1 MLKKNF
7 IILTIII
14 LFIIG
19 LLYFLYINI
28 FNKEKFDLDKKPYLD
43 KIIIANSLI
52 TIQNKQDEIQ
62 SSKDSDDAI
71 ITENNSLISDYNITK
86 LINDRN
92 SLIINSK
99 ELLNEYIQHKNSIF
113 KNIDDSE
120 LDSIKFDHKQR
131 VIIPNSLL
139 STIEM
144 PDDYTGIAPQLCIN
158 SINIDKKCRGLLVEK
173 NLQLAPYLKK
183 LILKQIETNNI
194 KLFDKQILINNYYI
208 QLKKNTINNDNLENN
223 IHNYNKIIDD
233 INNQVNKL
241 TTTVLPMIN
250 NKIKLYD
257 EQKIEAETEVIQQIH
272 ILDDKDKQG
281 LYNIDLIEKGLLY
294 IYRIE
299 RKLEIVNDIRLKYT
313 EQKNTLD
320 KNDEENL
327 EKINNI
333 LSQIPQYQKK
343 LNNYLNQLQTYTE
356 DIYYGRNGNVN
367 IDGKNFN
374 NYKDLECYND
384 FTYIGNSI
392 AHQIIENSKKIKV
405 IIQKHIE
412 IFSYSEKEKN
422 YNLLKKYLDKERQL
436 KFRFSNLLKSI
447 YKCRADVI
455 RCGPNS
461 ELICDNCD
469 NKRCPLPSATN
480 IYCSSY
486 GFCGNNDPVADNN
499 NLYKIGSAKHT
510 NNYNS
515 QERINYDYLN
525 ENEKKIY
532 DKLYYPSNY
541 TIEEKNILNLLYK
554 NFHKLPLTN
563 FDSLYNSFLIDGDE
577 VEFAN
582 ENTPFA
588 SLISN
593 LFIKKLE
600 YLDSISDNNKI
611 INVDSGFD
619 TFFVLLKF
627 IISDKF
633 MKILDELKE
642 FDKSLPHSFI
652 NFFTNNIMFEK
663 ENTHTPELLFQSITQ
678 ITLNYTSENIQLW
691 YYKKDEITTF
701 YSDFADKLKYICSNL
716 SVLFNYA
723 KNKSVG
729 NFISNKLNEYI
740 IQRDSDTIRDPKFK
754 LLKQYK
760 KESDD
765 ISNAI
770 VYYDTL
776 YINYLIKLI
785 KSYDLN
791 YHTKN
796 QINIIEKNITNN
808 YISNNYYIIKQLE
821 NIAISIDDSYETKII
836 DYINSGHS
844 GSESKDIKL
853 GIINRKQNYRIL
865 NEKRIQIATIV
876 NSVDKSLLNGD
887 ITNYPSLEKD
897 ILNDQQFKD
906 NVNNKINEYNEII
919 ELLKTNY
926 NNIITI
932 HNNTNLA
939 YLHLIYNF
947 KMIIKNTI
955 ANFIDLE
962 IDNIISEFILD
973 SSSEQSNSYN
983 NSFSD
988 LNFNYTIDSSLK
1000 ELLQSIDTKINQYQ
1014 NANSLEP
1021 NKFTFYSLLFIYN
1034 FIFNLLDDDKLVKM
1048 TFQRQH
1054 DSIQSIYIFINI
1066 INSFTNYYIKDYQYL
1081 SNSQYFVSII
1091 NRLQNTFKCP
1101 LNTLYINSINTCTN
1115 TILNSLH
1122 NNDTKDGNIV
1132 INLIKIRKLYFNNIQ
1147 NIITNITENKTNFT
1161 DAQNKL
1167 KLADEIWNDKLKNY
1181 IPKTHSKYTTLND
1194 KLVKLWT
1201 ETDYVNIEGSDPND
1215 KLVQQINILSS
1226 TYHNR
1231 HTFTSNIKY
1240 INSDSYLDIIDNIY
1254 NFVYLS
1260 PYVIKFLYINTI
1272 IFYNNIFTNY
1282 NDKDIL
1288 VKNVYYDIS
1297 KYYLWNMNDDRTR
1310 VSKFISRLNFQF
1322 NKFIIMRKIINYE
1335 DISKSNWL
1343 SFDINLN
1350 LADSDIISEWFSTYY
1365 SLDYHQQSKTYKLNS
1380 KILIPEMIVDE
1391 NLLSSNLFTKI
1402 NSEIFDYNDIITNG
1416 DLKPTNIIYQ
1426 YTKDDKT
1433 IDQIYIKDE
1442 NTPNNINI
1450 SDILI
1455 KPTSPF
1461 SDLSFNQYIIAHF
1474 DSNNIDSLNNITLT
1488 NGDKINN
1495 WHNRISQDK
1504 NNNALSYYSDQP
1516 IYNNNIVKFNQNAL
1530 LTNIPINN
1538 EYLVFYIVFKQ
1549 TLRTTTPQ
1557 WLISNNNK
1565 DSFNRS
1571 IIIMQN
1577 DLCIKTTNS
1586 SPNAGCE
1593 KILNVIEP
1601 NLTYVLCVQFYP
1613 YTETSNIFLNN
1624 RLIKTVNAPDISSD
1638 IQDKVVI
1645 GAYHN
1650 GTEFKYTGMKSGFQ
1664 GYIYEFITINNKID
1678 QTSRYHITNY
1688 LLSKW
1693 NVSMPC
1699 ANDGECSEKPK
1710 YHYGDIPYGC
1720 RIAKKS
1726 ELSEIINI
1734 EDHPVPDI
1742 KYNFRYDNEIATQ
1755 ADTDDYGYKCFSMH
1769 DGIEIPDI
1777 CNRKAKIITCDTCEN
1792 NKYSSLNYPKPKYHI
1807 GGTPENCRYSTVN
1820 EVNWRGIESNDYG
1833 PIKNRTYSLKDNS
1846 NDWYKIR
1853 NYYCNYNALPSTK
1866 TGCENPNC
1874 HKIITCNSP
1883 TEAITYENTIEPVV
1897 RTCANGGSCV
1907 NKPKYHK
1914 GIIPQGCRLAYIDEI
1929 DSGIDGQPLTYGYY
1943 SIIDRNDK
1951 KYLVK
1956 GPGFR
1961 QVSQKI
1967 IPFPDTISN
1976 IRDNKIIICNNI

>member
-1 MLKKNF
+1 MIKKNF

-14 LFIIG
+14 LFFIG

-28 FNKEKFDLDKKPYLD
+28 FNKEKFDLDKNPYLD
-43 KIIIANSLI
+43 KEIIVNSLVSI
-52 TIQNKQDEIQ
+52 RNKKDRIKG
-62 SSKDSDDAI
+62 SKDSDSDL
-71 ITENNSLISDYNITK
+71 ITQNNLLTSDYDIIQLVKDRDN
-86 LINDRN
+86 LIK
-92 SLIINSK
+92 NSK
-99 ELLNEYIQHKNSIF
+99 ELLNEYIQYKSSIF
-113 KNIDDSE
+113 KNVDDSS
-120 LDSIKFDHKQR
+120 LDSIQINSIEQ
-131 VIIPNSLL
+131 VTIPDSLL
-139 STIEM
+139 SSIVM
-144 PDDYTGIAPQLCIN
+144 PDDYAGNAPQLCIN
-158 SINIDKKCRGLLVEK
+158 SINVDKKCRGLLVEK
-173 NLQLAPYLKK
+173 NPVLAPYLKK
-183 LILKQIETNNI
+183 LILTQIENNDI
-194 KLFDKQILINNYYI
+194 KLFDKQIIINNYYI
-208 QLKKNTINNDNLENN
+208 QLKKNTINNNNLENN
-223 IHNYNKIIDD
+223 IDEYNKIIND
-233 INNQVNKL
+233 INDQVQKL
-241 TTTVLPMIN
+241 EVTILPIIQN
-250 NKIKLYD
+250 NIRLYD
-257 EQKIEAETEVIQQIH
+257 DKIIEDETEVIQQIR
-272 ILDDKDKQG
+272 ILSEEDKQR
-281 LYNIDLIEKGLLY
+281 LYDTDLIEKGLLY
-294 IYRIE
+294 IYRIK
-299 RKLEIVNDIRLKYT
+299 RKLEIIDIIRSDYNN
-313 EQKNTLD
+313 QIDTLD
-320 KNDEENL
+320 ENDEERKN
-327 EKINNI
+327 KINI
-333 LSQIPQYQKK
+333 LSQLSQYESK
-343 LNNYLNQLQTYTE
+343 LETYLNQMQIYVN
-356 DIYYGRNGNVN
+356 DIYYGRNGNYKSN
-367 IDGKNFN
+367 IIN

-392 AHQIIENSKKIKV
+392 SHQIIKNSKKIKV
-405 IIQKHIE
+405 IIQKHIDGLIYE
-412 IFSYSEKEKN
+412 IEKN
-422 YNLLKKYLDKERQL
+422 YNLLKKYLDKEREL
-436 KFRFSNLLKSI
+436 KNRFSDLLKKI

-469 NKRCPLPSATN
+469 NNVCPGTMTN
-480 IYCSSY
+480 VYCSSY
-486 GFCGNNDPVADNN
+486 GFCSNNDPIADGINV
-499 NLYKIGSAKHT
+499 YKISSVKHS

-515 QERINYDYLN
+515 QGRIEYDNLN
-525 ENEKKIY
+525 ENEKNIY
-532 DKLYYPSNY
+532 DKFYYPTDY
-541 TIEEKNILNLLYK
+541 TTQEKNVLNLLYK

-563 FDSLYNSFLIDGDE
+563 LDSLYNSFLIDEEE

-588 SLISN
+588 NLISD

-600 YLDSISDNNKI
+600 YLDSISDNKI
-611 INVDSGFD
+611 INVDSSFD
-619 TFFVLLKF
+619 IFFVLLKF
-627 IISDKF
+627 IIKDKF
-633 MKILDELKE
+633 AKIYDELKE
-642 FDKSLPHSFI
+642 FDKLLPHSFE
-652 NFFTNNIMFEK
+652 NFLEKNIMFEK
-663 ENTHTPELLFQSITQ
+663 GNTHTPELLNQSISRL
-678 ITLNYTSENIQLW
+678 TLDYTGENIQLW
-691 YYKKDEITTF
+691 LYNKDKITTF
-701 YSDFADKLKYICSNL
+701 YSDFASKLKYICSNL

-791 YHTKN
+791 YHIKN
-796 QINIIEKNITNN
+796 QINIIEKNINNN
-808 YISNNYYIIKQLE
+808 YISNNYYIILQLE
-821 NIAISIDDSYETKII
+821 NIAKNIDSSYKTKII

-844 GSESKDIKL
+844 GQESKDIKL
-853 GIINRKQNYRIL
+853 GVINRKENYRKL
-865 NEKRIQIATIV
+865 NDKRIQIATIV
-876 NSVDKSLLNGD
+876 NSVDKSLFKGD
-887 ITNYPSLEKD
+887 ITNYPALEKD
-897 ILNDQQFKD
+897 ILNDQDFKD
-906 NVNNKINEYNEII
+906 NVKDKINEYNDII
-919 ELLKTNY
+919 KLLETNY

-947 KMIIKNTI
+947 KNIIKNTI
-955 ANFIDLE
+955 ANFIDSE
-962 IDNIISEFILD
+962 IDNIILEFAPD
-973 SSSEQSNSYN
+973 TSSQQSNSYN

-988 LNFNYTIDSSLK
+988 LNFNYIVNSSLK
-1000 ELLQSIDTKINQYQ
+1000 ELLQSIDTKLNQYQ
-1014 NANSLEP
+1014 NANDLEP
-1021 NKFTFYSLLFIYN
+1021 SKFTFYSLLFIYN

-1101 LNTLYINSINTCTN
+1101 LDTLYINSINMCTN
-1115 TILNSLH
+1115 NILNGLH
-1122 NNDTKDGNIV
+1122 NVNTKDGNIV

-1147 NIITNITENKTNFT
+1147 NIITNITENKTNFKN
-1161 DAQNKL
+1161 AQDKL
-1167 KLADEIWNDKLKNY
+1167 KEADKIWNDKLKNY
-1181 IPKTHSKYTTLND
+1181 IPKTHSKYTTFND
-1194 KLVKLWT
+1194 KLIKLWT
-1201 ETDYVNIEGSDPND
+1201 ETDYINIEGSDPND

-1260 PYVIKFLYINTI
+1260 PYVMKFLYINTI
-1272 IFYNNIFTNY
+1272 LFYNNIFTNY

-1297 KYYLWNMNDDRTR
+1297 KYYLWNINDDRTR
-1310 VSKFISRLNFQF
+1310 ISKFISRLNFQF
-1322 NKFIIMRKIINYE
+1322 NKFITTRKVINYE
-1335 DISKSNWL
+1335 DISKSKWL

-1350 LADSDIISEWFSTYY
+1350 LANSDIISEWFSKYY
-1365 SLDYHQQSKTYKLNS
+1365 SLNYHQQSKTYKLNS
-1380 KILIPEMIVDE
+1380 DITIPEMISDD

-1402 NSEIFDYNDIITNG
+1402 DTEIFDYNDIIINT
-1416 DLKPTNIIYQ
+1416 DLTPTNMIYQ
-1426 YTKDDKT
+1426 YTKEDKT

-1442 NTPNNINI
+1442 NIPNNINI

-1461 SDLSFNQYIIAHF
+1461 SDLSFNQYIISHY

-1488 NGDKINN
+1488 NGDRINK
-1495 WHNRISQDK
+1495 WHNRINVSQDK
-1504 NNNALSYYSDQP
+1504 NNNALSYYNTRP
-1516 IYNNNIVKFNQNAL
+1516 IYNNNMVKFNQNAL

-1538 EYLVFYIVFKQ
+1538 KYLVFYIVFKQ

-1846 NDWYKIR
+1846 NNWYKIR

>member
-1 MLKKNF
+1 MIKKNF

-14 LFIIG
+14 LFFIG

-28 FNKEKFDLDKKPYLD
+28 FNKEKFDLDKNPYLD
-43 KIIIANSLI
+43 KEIIVNSLVSI
-52 TIQNKQDEIQ
+52 RNKKDRIKG
-62 SSKDSDDAI
+62 SKDSDSDL
-71 ITENNSLISDYNITK
+71 ITQNNLLTSDYDIIQLVKDRDN
-86 LINDRN
+86 LIK
-92 SLIINSK
+92 NSK
-99 ELLNEYIQHKNSIF
+99 ELLNEYIQYKSSIF
-113 KNIDDSE
+113 KNVDDSS
-120 LDSIKFDHKQR
+120 LDSIQINSIEQ
-131 VIIPNSLL
+131 VTIPDSLL
-139 STIEM
+139 SSIVM
-144 PDDYTGIAPQLCIN
+144 PDDYAGNAPQLCIN
-158 SINIDKKCRGLLVEK
+158 SINVDKKCRGLLVEK
-173 NLQLAPYLKK
+173 NPVLAPYLKK
-183 LILKQIETNNI
+183 LILTQIENNDI
-194 KLFDKQILINNYYI
+194 KLFDKQIIINNYYI
-208 QLKKNTINNDNLENN
+208 QLKKNTINNNNLENN
-223 IHNYNKIIDD
+223 IDEYNKIIND
-233 INNQVNKL
+233 INDQVQKL
-241 TTTVLPMIN
+241 EVTILPIIQN
-250 NKIKLYD
+250 NIRLYD
-257 EQKIEAETEVIQQIH
+257 DKIIEDETEVIQQIR
-272 ILDDKDKQG
+272 ILSEEDKQR
-281 LYNIDLIEKGLLY
+281 LYDTDLIEKGLLY
-294 IYRIE
+294 IYRIK
-299 RKLEIVNDIRLKYT
+299 RKLEIIDIIRSDYNN
-313 EQKNTLD
+313 QIDTLD
-320 KNDEENL
+320 ENDEERKN
-327 EKINNI
+327 KINI
-333 LSQIPQYQKK
+333 LSQLSQYESK
-343 LNNYLNQLQTYTE
+343 LETYLNQMQIYVN
-356 DIYYGRNGNVN
+356 DIYYGRNGNYKSN
-367 IDGKNFN
+367 IIN

-392 AHQIIENSKKIKV
+392 SHQIIKNSKKIKV
-405 IIQKHIE
+405 IIQKHIDGLIYE
-412 IFSYSEKEKN
+412 IEKN
-422 YNLLKKYLDKERQL
+422 YNLLKKYLDKEREL
-436 KFRFSNLLKSI
+436 KNRFSDLLKKI

-469 NKRCPLPSATN
+469 NNVCPGTMTN
-480 IYCSSY
+480 VYCSSY
-486 GFCGNNDPVADNN
+486 GFCSNNDPIADGINV
-499 NLYKIGSAKHT
+499 YKISSVKHS

-515 QERINYDYLN
+515 QGRIEYDNLN
-525 ENEKKIY
+525 ENEKNIY
-532 DKLYYPSNY
+532 DKFYYPTDY
-541 TIEEKNILNLLYK
+541 TTQEKNVLNLLYK

-563 FDSLYNSFLIDGDE
+563 LDSLYNSFLIDEEE

-588 SLISN
+588 NLISD

-600 YLDSISDNNKI
+600 YLDSISDNKI
-611 INVDSGFD
+611 INVDSSFD
-619 TFFVLLKF
+619 IFFVLLKF
-627 IISDKF
+627 IIKDKF
-633 MKILDELKE
+633 AKIYDELKE
-642 FDKSLPHSFI
+642 FDKLLPHSFE
-652 NFFTNNIMFEK
+652 NFLEKNIMFEK
-663 ENTHTPELLFQSITQ
+663 GNTHTPELLNQSISRL
-678 ITLNYTSENIQLW
+678 TLDYTGENIQLW
-691 YYKKDEITTF
+691 LYNKDKITTF
-701 YSDFADKLKYICSNL
+701 YSDFASKLKYICSNL

-791 YHTKN
+791 YHIKN
-796 QINIIEKNITNN
+796 QINIIEKNINNN
-808 YISNNYYIIKQLE
+808 YISNNYYIILQLE
-821 NIAISIDDSYETKII
+821 NIAKNIDSSYKTKII

-844 GSESKDIKL
+844 GQESKDIKL
-853 GIINRKQNYRIL
+853 GVINRKENYRKL
-865 NEKRIQIATIV
+865 NDKRIQIATIV
-876 NSVDKSLLNGD
+876 NSVDKSLFKGD
-887 ITNYPSLEKD
+887 ITNYPALEKD
-897 ILNDQQFKD
+897 ILNDQDFKD
-906 NVNNKINEYNEII
+906 NVKDKINEYNDII
-919 ELLKTNY
+919 KLLETNY

-947 KMIIKNTI
+947 KNIIKNTI
-955 ANFIDLE
+955 ANFIDSE
-962 IDNIISEFILD
+962 IDNIILEFAPD
-973 SSSEQSNSYN
+973 TSSQQSNSYN

-988 LNFNYTIDSSLK
+988 LNFNYIVNSSLK
-1000 ELLQSIDTKINQYQ
+1000 ELLQSIDTKLNQYQ
-1014 NANSLEP
+1014 NANDLEP
-1021 NKFTFYSLLFIYN
+1021 SKFTFYSLLFIYN

-1101 LNTLYINSINTCTN
+1101 LDTLYINSINMCTN
-1115 TILNSLH
+1115 NILNGLH
-1122 NNDTKDGNIV
+1122 NVNTKDGNIV

-1147 NIITNITENKTNFT
+1147 NIITNITENKTNFKN
-1161 DAQNKL
+1161 AQDKL
-1167 KLADEIWNDKLKNY
+1167 KEADKIWNDKLKNY
-1181 IPKTHSKYTTLND
+1181 IPKTHSKYTTFND
-1194 KLVKLWT
+1194 KLIKLWT
-1201 ETDYVNIEGSDPND
+1201 ETDYINIEGSDPND

-1260 PYVIKFLYINTI
+1260 PYVMKFLYINTI
-1272 IFYNNIFTNY
+1272 LFYNNIFTNY

-1297 KYYLWNMNDDRTR
+1297 KYYLWNINDDRTR
-1310 VSKFISRLNFQF
+1310 ISKFISRLNFQF
-1322 NKFIIMRKIINYE
+1322 NKFITTRKVINYE
-1335 DISKSNWL
+1335 DISKSKWL

-1350 LADSDIISEWFSTYY
+1350 LANSDIISEWFSKYY
-1365 SLDYHQQSKTYKLNS
+1365 SLNYHQQSKTYKLNS
-1380 KILIPEMIVDE
+1380 DITIPEMISDD

-1402 NSEIFDYNDIITNG
+1402 DTEIFDYNDIIINT
-1416 DLKPTNIIYQ
+1416 DLTPTNMIYQ
-1426 YTKDDKT
+1426 YTKEDKT

-1442 NTPNNINI
+1442 NIPNNINI

-1461 SDLSFNQYIIAHF
+1461 SDLSFNQYIISHY

-1488 NGDKINN
+1488 NGDRINK
-1495 WHNRISQDK
+1495 WHNRINVSQDK
-1504 NNNALSYYSDQP
+1504 NNNALSYYNTRP
-1516 IYNNNIVKFNQNAL
+1516 IYNNNMVKFNQNAL

-1538 EYLVFYIVFKQ
+1538 KYLVFYIVFRQ
-1549 TLRTTTPQ
+1549 TQMTTTPQ

-1571 IIIMQN
+1571 IIILGN

-1593 KILNVIEP
+1593 RILDVIEP

-1613 YTETSNIFLNN
+1613 YTETSNFFLNN
-1624 RLIKTVNAPDISSD
+1624 RLIKTVNVPDISTD
-1638 IQDKVVI
+1638 VQDKVVI

-1650 GTEFKYTGMKSGFQ
+1650 GTEFKYNQMKSGFQ
-1664 GYIYEFITINNKID
+1664 GYIYELIAINNKID

-1726 ELSEIINI
+1726 ELSEIISV
-1734 EDHPVPDI
+1734 EDHPVAGI
-1742 KYNFRYDNEIATQ
+1742 RYNFRNDNKQ
-1755 ADTDDYGYKCFSMH
+1755 AMSEHTDEYGYKCFSMS
-1769 DGIEIPDI
+1769 GGEEVPDE

-1846 NDWYKIR
+1846 NNWYKIR